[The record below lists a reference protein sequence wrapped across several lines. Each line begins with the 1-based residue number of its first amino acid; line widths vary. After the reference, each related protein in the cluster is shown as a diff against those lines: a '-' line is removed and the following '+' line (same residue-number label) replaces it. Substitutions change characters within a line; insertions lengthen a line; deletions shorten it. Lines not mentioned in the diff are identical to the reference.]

1 MAHATVDIQNAL
13 EGRYVLERELGR
25 GGMATVYLAVDRKH
39 GRQVALKV
47 LRPEIAQSLG
57 AERFLRE
64 IEIISQ
70 LQHPHI
76 LGLHDSGTID
86 WGPDIPGLYYAMPY
100 VEGESLRG
108 RLGRETQLPVD
119 QALHIAQ
126 EVADALEYA
135 HRRGVVHRDIKPE
148 NILLSSGHA
157 MVADFGIA
165 KALTA
170 AGGSKLT
177 ETGLALGTPYYM
189 SPESAAGMDRV
200 DGRSDVYALACV
212 LYEMLAGSPPFTGP
226 TAQTIMARHS
236 VDPIPSLRTVRGTV
250 PAGVEWAI
258 TKAMAK
264 VPSDRFATAVD
275 FANALAH
282 PERAP
287 VQQLGRT
294 RRMSPVLAA
303 GALVVLGGLGVTYAM
318 SHEGSRIHS
327 LAVLP
332 VENLTGDTAQVYLAD
347 GMTDQFFTDLAQV
360 KALKVISRASVA
372 VSQRTPQTPQQVA
385 NALHVDAV
393 LTGSLRRTSDSL
405 HLSVQLISKRD
416 GQALWAASYDRS
428 AHSMPR
434 VHSEAVRAMLQ
445 NTGIEL
451 AADERVRLGTPR
463 AVDPGAFAQYTKGR
477 YSWNKRDPVSLKN
490 AQRYFIQ
497 ALDIDPTYAA
507 AYAGLADT
515 YNQLGYSLNL
525 PPWEAFPK
533 AKKAAS
539 DALQQDSSN
548 AEAHVALGYATMYY
562 DWDWRA
568 AEREFRTAIALN
580 PSWATA
586 HEQYSLFLLAMG
598 RFDAAEN
605 EVQQAIRLDPL
616 SAPIAGQAGWASHY
630 RGRQTEAAARLG
642 AAVAMDSVNSVLHFQ
657 LGRVYQAQG
666 RYQDALKEYGL
677 APNRATVTG
686 IGARGNVEGILGN
699 RGEARKSLATLDS
712 IAKSGKYV
720 SPYVMALIP
729 AGLGDKDAA
738 FALLNK
744 AVADRTHWLVWLNRD
759 PRWIPLR
766 SDPRFREIGRRVG
779 LPL

>member
-1 MAHATVDIQNAL
+1 MAHGTVEIQSAL
-13 EGRYVLERELGR
+13 AGRYVLERELGR

-64 IEIISQ
+64 IEIVSQ

-76 LGLHDSGTID
+76 LGLHDSGRID
-86 WGPDIPGLYYAMPY
+86 WGPGTPGLYYAMPY

-108 RLGRETQLPVD
+108 RLERETQLSVD

-135 HRRGVVHRDIKPE
+135 HRHGVVHRDIKPE
-148 NILLSSGHA
+148 NILLSGDHA
-157 MVADFGIA
+157 IVADFGIA
-165 KALTA
+165 KAVTA

-200 DGRSDVYALACV
+200 DGRSDIYALGCV
-212 LYEMLAGSPPFTGP
+212 LYEMLAGQPPFVGP
-226 TAQTIMARHS
+226 TAQAILARHS
-236 VDPIPSLRTVRGTV
+236 VDPVPSLHTVRRTV
-250 PAGVEWAI
+250 PSGVEWAI

-264 VPSDRFATAVD
+264 VPSDRFATAAD

-282 PERAP
+282 PERVP
-287 VQQLGRT
+287 VGQLGRT
-294 RRMSPVLAA
+294 PKMRAAVVA
-303 GALVVLGGLGVTYAM
+303 GALVVLVGLGVAYAM
-318 SHEGSRIHS
+318 SRGGPRIHS

-332 VENLTGDTAQVYLAD
+332 VENLTGDTTQVYLAD

-372 VSQRTPQTPQQVA
+372 VSQQTPQTAQQVA
-385 NALHVDAV
+385 RALQVDAV
-393 LTGSLRRTSDSL
+393 LTGSLRRTGDSL
-405 HLSVQLISKRD
+405 RLSVQLISMRD
-416 GQALWAASYDRS
+416 GQALWATSYDR
-428 AHSMPR
+428 AARDIPR
-434 VHSEAVRAMLQ
+434 VHSEAARAMLQ
-445 NTGIEL
+445 HTGIE
-451 AADERVRLGTPR
+451 ATAEERVRLGAART
-463 AVDPGAFAQYTKGR
+463 VDPGAFALYTRGR
-477 YSWNKRDPVSLKN
+477 YSWNKRDPVALKK
-490 AQRYFIQ
+490 AQGFFIQ
-497 ALDIDPTYAA
+497 AIDIDPTYAA

-515 YNQLGYSLNL
+515 YNQLGYGLNL

-562 DWDWRA
+562 DWDWTG
-568 AEREFRTAIALN
+568 AERDFRTAVALN

-586 HEQYSLFLLAMG
+586 HEEYSLFLLAMG
-598 RFDAAEN
+598 RFDEAES
-605 EVQQAIRLDPL
+605 EVQQAVRLDPL
-616 SAPIAGQAGWASHY
+616 SAPIAGQAGWVSHY
-630 RGRQTEAAARLG
+630 RGRQAEAAARLE
-642 AAVAMDSVNSVLHFQ
+642 AAVAMDSVNSVWHFQ

-666 RYQDALKEYGL
+666 RYPDALKEYGL
-677 APNRATVTG
+677 ARNSGSVTG
-686 IGARGNVEGILGN
+686 IGAMGNLEGILGN
-699 RGEARKSLATLDS
+699 RAQARKALAALDS
-712 IAKSGKYV
+712 MGKAGKYV
-720 SPYVMALIP
+720 SPYVVALVYT
-729 AGLGDKDAA
+729 GLGDKDAA
-738 FALLNK
+738 FVWLNK
-744 AVADRTHWLVWLNRD
+744 AVDERTHWLVWLNRD

-766 SDPRFREIGRRVG
+766 SDPRFRELGRRVG
-779 LPL
+779 LPQ